1 MSVAFGG
8 MAMMTACDRLFGI
21 EGNPIPEGAEV
32 HVLRTADSRMLRS
45 AYFPVDG
52 AARGTV
58 LILPGRSEFIE
69 KYFETVAALRRRGF
83 AVMAGDWRGQ
93 GGSERELSNRL
104 KGHIDDFSLYR
115 HDLEVMLAHLAASK
129 APAPW
134 HALAHSMG
142 AAILIDALADGE
154 ARFSRAVLSAPMIGI
169 HGAPADGW
177 PARLALMLNLIG
189 LGGAYVPFSGDK
201 AASAFAPFAGNV
213 LTSDP
218 GRYERSIH
226 ILTAAENLA
235 LGPPTISW
243 VAAAFRLIRRMAA
256 PGYGLAVRCPSLF
269 IVAGAD
275 TVVSS
280 PAAEALAARMRG
292 ASCVVIEGARHEV
305 LMEKDR
311 YRDQAWSAFD
321 AFIH

>member
-1 MSVAFGG
+1 MVA
-8 MAMMTACDRLFGI
+8 ACDRLFGV
-21 EGNPIPEGAEV
+21 EENPVPEGAAV
-32 HVLRTADSRMLRS
+32 HLLCTADGRTLRS
-45 AYFPVDG
+45 AYVPVEG

-69 KYFETVAALRRRGF
+69 KYFETVEALRGRGF
-83 AVMAGDWRGQ
+83 AVMVCDWRGQ
-93 GGSERELSNRL
+93 GGSERELTNRL
-104 KGHIDDFSLYR
+104 KGHIDDFALYR
-115 HDLEVMLAHLAASK
+115 HDLDAMLAHLAATD

-154 ARFSRAVLSAPMIGI
+154 ARFSRAVLSAPMVAI
-169 HGAPADGW
+169 HGAPAQGW
-177 PARLALMLNLIG
+177 GARLALALNLIG
-189 LGGAYVPFSGDK
+189 LGGAFVPFSGDK
-201 AASAFAPFAGNV
+201 AASAFAPFPGNV

-218 GRYERSIH
+218 ARYERSIH
-226 ILTAAENLA
+226 VLTAAETLA

-243 VAAAFRLIRRMAA
+243 AAAAFRLIRRMAS

-275 TVVSS
+275 RVVSS

-292 ASCVVIEGARHEV
+292 ASCVVIEGAKHEV
-305 LMEKDR
+305 LMEQDR
-311 YRDQAWSAFD
+311 YRDQVWSAID